1 MGVDSIIKE
10 ILRDVEKLKEAGTS
24 SEIIDEITVFT
35 IPPTLDISGT
45 VRGVN
50 EFSISP
56 VVSPVISTVK
66 NQFAI
71 SPAISPVLGSVEQ
84 ATGSFLVG
92 TAQVGFSDA
101 G

>member
-1 MGVDSIIKE
+1 VDSIIKE

-35 IPPTLDISGT
+35 IPPTMNISGT
-45 VRGVN
+45 IRGVN
-50 EFSISP
+50 EFAISP
-56 VVSPVISTVK
+56 AISPVISTPK

-71 SPAISPVLGSVEQ
+71 SPAISPVLSDVEQ

-92 TAQVGFSDA
+92 TARVEFSDA

>member
-35 IPPTLDISGT
+35 IPPTMNISGT

-56 VVSPVISTVK
+56 
-66 NQFAI
+66 
-71 SPAISPVLGSVEQ
+71 AISPVLSDVEQ

-92 TAQVGFSDA
+92 TALVGFSDA

>member
-1 MGVDSIIKE
+1 MGMDWIIKE
-10 ILRDVEKLKEAGTS
+10 ILRDVEKLKEAGTL

-35 IPPTLDISGT
+35 IPPMLDISGT

-56 VVSPVISTVK
+56 AISPVISTDK

-71 SPAISPVLGSVEQ
+71 SPAVAPVLSNIEQ

-92 TAQVGFSDA
+92 TALVGFSDA

>member
-50 EFSISP
+50 EFSINP
-56 VVSPVISTVK
+56 VVSPVLSD
-66 NQFAI
+66 
-71 SPAISPVLGSVEQ
+71 VEQ

-92 TAQVGFSDA
+92 TARVGFSDA

>member
-50 EFSISP
+50 EFD
-56 VVSPVISTVK
+56 
-66 NQFAI
+66 I
-71 SPAISPVLGSVEQ
+71 SPAIYPVISDVEQ

-92 TAQVGFSDA
+92 TARVGFSDA

>member
-35 IPPTLDISGT
+35 IPPTLSISGT
-45 VRGVN
+45 VRGIN
-50 EFSISP
+50 EF
-56 VVSPVISTVK
+56 T
-66 NQFAI
+66 I
-71 SPAISPVLGSVEQ
+71 SPAISPVLSDVEQ

-92 TAQVGFSDA
+92 SARCNFSDV